1 MVAKRRR
8 FGKSIGRVTTREEFT
23 NPIAGNSL
31 FQPLRS
37 YYNEFGLIPLKTAVW
52 RFLLTTIYVG
62 RGNSLGREGPTV
74 HMCAA
79 IASSLG
85 RFFGFAKARVQA
97 MVPVGVAAGIAAAF
111 NVPISAIFNP

>member
-1 MVAKRRR
+1 
-8 FGKSIGRVTTREEFT
+8 
-23 NPIAGNSL
+23 
-31 FQPLRS
+31 
-37 YYNEFGLIPLKTAVW
+37 
-52 RFLLTTIYVG
+52 
-62 RGNSLGREGPTV
+62 
-74 HMCAA
+74 MCAA